1 MARVDCRRC
10 RATVEAAAPETKSV
24 RGWGVLCAD
33 CAAVVEVVTNDQGR
47 FVRAYVPGGTE

>member
-1 MARVDCRRC
+1 MARVDCRQC
-10 RATVEAAAPETKSV
+10 RATVEAAAPETRSV

-33 CAAVVEVVTNDQGR
+33 CADVVEVVTNDRGR